1 MNKKIIA
8 IFMRDMKVSL
18 RDFIALYIIAF
29 PIIFAI
35 VINLFVPSVNDST
48 VIIAMLEGDN
58 PEHIGYFK
66 DYAVVELFE
75 TDIDVRNRV
84 ERRDNIVGILPEKD
98 DYFILAQGNE
108 PEGIVDFV
116 KTLRAYEYFGVTSE
130 DTSVEFVDFGNTIP
144 PIKKL
149 MVNVAI
155 MMGSILGGML
165 IALNI
170 VEEKVDNTIS
180 AINVTSISRGGY
192 IIGKSII
199 GILVPVVGIILML
212 FITGFGNVN
221 MLQILMMLLASS
233 IISVLVGFIEGIN
246 NDDVMNAAGNIK
258 ILFLPLMGSVAGIEL
273 LADKWQKF
281 FYWSPFYWTYKAN
294 DMILSRSGSWGE
306 ILLYTLFVV
315 AISTVVFALIAP
327 KIRKGLEH

>member
-1 MNKKIIA
+1 MNRKIFA
-8 IFMRDMKVSL
+8 IFLRDMKVSI

-35 VINLFVPSVNDST
+35 IINIFVPSVNDST
-48 VIIAMLEGDN
+48 VIIAMLKNDN
-58 PEHIGYFK
+58 PEYIGYFK
-66 DYAVVELFE
+66 DYAVVELFD
-75 TDIDVRNRV
+75 TADDVRNRV

-98 DYFILAQGNE
+98 DYYILAQGNE

-116 KTLRAYEYFGVTSE
+116 KTLRAYEYFGVTSK

-149 MVNVAI
+149 LVNVAI
-155 MMGSILGGML
+155 MFGSVLGGML

-170 VEEKVDNTIS
+170 VEEKIDNTIS
-180 AINVTSISRGGY
+180 AINVSSISRGGY

-199 GILVPVVGIILML
+199 GVLIPVVGIILML
-212 FITGFGNVN
+212 IMTGFGNVN
-221 MLQILMMLLASS
+221 MLQIMVLLLASS

-258 ILFLPLMGSVAGIEL
+258 ILFLPLMGSVAGYEL

-294 DMILSRSGSWGE
+294 ELILSRSGNWGKISMYTIFI
-306 ILLYTLFVV
+306 IL
-315 AISTVVFALIAP
+315 ISSVVFIMIAP

>member
-1 MNKKIIA
+1 MNRKIFA
-8 IFMRDMKVSL
+8 IFLRDMKVNL

-29 PIIFAI
+29 PILFAI
-35 VINLFVPSVNDST
+35 VINLFVPGVNDST
-48 VIIAMLEGDN
+48 VNIAMLEGDD
-58 PEHIGYFK
+58 PEHISYFK

-75 TDIDVRNRV
+75 TADDVRHRV
-84 ERRDNIVGILPEKD
+84 EKRDNIVGILPEKD
-98 DYFILAQGNE
+98 DYYILAQGNE

-116 KTLRAYEYFGVTSE
+116 KTLRAYEYFGVTTE
-130 DTSVEFVDFGNTIP
+130 DTSVEFVDFGSTIP

-149 MVNVAI
+149 LVNVAI
-155 MMGSILGGML
+155 MFGSVLGGML

-180 AINVTSISRGGY
+180 AINVTPISRGGY

-199 GILVPVVGIILML
+199 GILVPVVGTILML

-221 MLQILMMLLASS
+221 MLQILMMLLATS

-246 NDDVMNAAGNIK
+246 NNDVMEAAGNIK
-258 ILFLPLMGSVAGIEL
+258 ILFLPLMGSVAGAEL

-281 FYWSPFYWTYKAN
+281 FYWIPFYWTYKAN
-294 DMILSRSGSWGE
+294 DMILSMSGNWGE
-306 ILLYTLFVV
+306 ILLYTAIVVALSSVVFVV
-315 AISTVVFALIAP
+315 IAP